1 MVTEAPVVG
10 DRKRIDDAL
19 VSCAGLL
26 RTLCHDEIGDT
37 AAAELEYVRSC
48 IIPAAAPAP
57 GVVWQATE
65 ATDAMWEAARGRNS
79 FAASYRA
86 MIAAAPASPQPAN
99 PAQVTDAIR
108 GIVEDALN
116 SALPEPWE
124 VAEHATQR
132 ILAAIGAGGQPI
144 DQELRDAAKAMG
156 AEVARDV
163 PMVGAGGQVVAV
175 EALRAIGAPDE
186 TQLMEMGDSALRGW
200 AYAAARIARY
210 ALEEIDN
217 A

>member
-1 MVTEAPVVG
+1 
-10 DRKRIDDAL
+10 
-19 VSCAGLL
+19 
-26 RTLCHDEIGDT
+26 
-37 AAAELEYVRSC
+37 
-48 IIPAAAPAP
+48 
-57 GVVWQATE
+57 
-65 ATDAMWEAARGRNS
+65 
-79 FAASYRA
+79 
-86 MIAAAPASPQPAN
+86 
-99 PAQVTDAIR
+99 
-108 GIVEDALN
+108 
-116 SALPEPWE
+116 
-124 VAEHATQR
+124 
-132 ILAAIGAGGQPI
+132 
-144 DQELRDAAKAMG
+144 MG